1 MDKEDNNIVE
11 LNQDQRVILNK
22 NVISEQLV
30 KLLNSEEVY

>member
-22 NVISEQLV
+22 NLRSEQLV